1 MNLWKSIKF
10 LTPFEI
16 ALWVFSVVLIAVPP
30 MIFKSFDLVSVVGS
44 VIGITA
50 LVFCAKADPLGQF
63 LTAVFSIF
71 YSIVSLRFHYYGEM
85 ITYLFMSAPMAVF
98 SGISWI
104 KHRYSEDRPETK
116 IEKLEKKDIVLMIVY
131 ATAVTGIFYF
141 ILKYFNTANLF
152 FSTVSV
158 TTSFFAVYL
167 LYKRSPLYA
176 LAYATNDVVLI
187 ILWVMATA
195 ENIEYLP
202 MVICFFVF
210 FLNDIY
216 AFVNWGRIKKNQ
228 I

>member
-10 LTPFEI
+10 LTPFEV

-30 MIFKSFDLVSVVGS
+30 VIFKSFDVVSVVGS

-50 LVFCAKADPLGQF
+50 LIFCAKADPLGQF

-104 KHRYSEDRPETK
+104 KHRYSEERPETK
-116 IEKLEKKDIVLMIVY
+116 IEKLGKKDIVLMIVY

-158 TTSFFAVYL
+158 TTSFFCGI
-167 LYKRSPLYA
+167 SA
-176 LAYATNDVVLI
+176 L
-187 ILWVMATA
+187 
-195 ENIEYLP
+195 
-202 MVICFFVF
+202 
-210 FLNDIY
+210 
-216 AFVNWGRIKKNQ
+216 
-228 I
+228 

>member
-116 IEKLEKKDIVLMIVY
+116 IEKLGKKDIVLMIVY

>member
-10 LTPFEI
+10 LTPFEV

-30 MIFKSFDLVSVVGS
+30 VIFKSFDVVSVVGS

-50 LVFCAKADPLGQF
+50 LIFCAKADPLGQF

-104 KHRYSEDRPETK
+104 KHRYSEERPETK
-116 IEKLEKKDIVLMIVY
+116 IEKLGKKDIVLMIVY

>member
-16 ALWVFSVVLIAVPP
+16 GLWLFSVVLIAVPP
-30 MIFKSFDLVSVVGS
+30 ILFNSFDFISVLGS

-50 LVFCAKADPLGQF
+50 LIFCAKADPLGQF
-63 LTAVFSIF
+63 LTAVFSVF
-71 YSIVSLRFHYYGEM
+71 YSVVSLRFHYYGEM
-85 ITYLFMSAPMAVF
+85 MTYLFMSAPMAVF

-104 KHRYSEDRPETK
+104 KHKYSEDRPETK
-116 IEKLEKKDIVLMIVY
+116 IEKLRKKDIVLMLVY
-131 ATAVTGIFYF
+131 AFSVTFIFYF
-141 ILKYFNTANLF
+141 ILKAFNTANLF

-176 LAYATNDVVLI
+176 LAYAANDVVLI
-187 ILWVMATA
+187 ILWVMATV
-195 ENIEYLP
+195 ESIEYLP

-216 AFVNWGRIKKNQ
+216 AFINWGRIKKAQ
-228 I
+228 V